1 MGNPFVGKFDAYSVC
16 IYIYIYIYVC
26 VPFITDRHYMTLYII
41 IVDMF

>member
-1 MGNPFVGKFDAYSVC
+1 MWETHLLGNLTRIVC
-16 IYIYIYIYVC
+16 VYIYMCVC

>member
-1 MGNPFVGKFDAYSVC
+1 MYILYIFNND
-16 IYIYIYIYVC
+16 IYMCVC